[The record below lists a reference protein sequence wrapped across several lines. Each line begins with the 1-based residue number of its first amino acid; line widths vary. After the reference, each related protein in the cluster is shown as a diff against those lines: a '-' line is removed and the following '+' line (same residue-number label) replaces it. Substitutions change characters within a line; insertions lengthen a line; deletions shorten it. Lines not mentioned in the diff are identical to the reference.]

1 MVLQL
6 KRSRKEPMSEINV
19 TPFVD
24 VMLVLLIIFMVT
36 APLLTV
42 GVQVDLPESAADSLP
57 DDQEPL
63 TLSINSKGEIY
74 IQEHQ
79 VTYQK
84 MIPKLL
90 AIAKNR
96 TDTRIYVRGDK
107 NINYGRVLEVMG
119 TLSGG
124 GTEVISLGRQ
134 CLLGANSGSG
144 ISLGDRCT
152 IEAGLYVTGGTIIT
166 ILDDNKSDVR
176 KAKAL
181 ELSGQSD
188 LLFRRNS
195 VTGAVECLTN
205 LSAIELNS
213 ELHS

>member
-1 MVLQL
+1 MAFNFN
-6 KRSRKEPMSEINV
+6 RSRKEPMSEINV

-42 GVQVDLPESAADSLP
+42 GGSRSTYQSP
-57 DDQEPL
+57 QQTHFQTIKKPL

-107 NINYGRVLEVMG
+107 
-119 TLSGG
+119 
-124 GTEVISLGRQ
+124 
-134 CLLGANSGSG
+134 
-144 ISLGDRCT
+144 
-152 IEAGLYVTGGTIIT
+152 
-166 ILDDNKSDVR
+166 ILIMEES
-176 KAKAL
+176 
-181 ELSGQSD
+181 
-188 LLFRRNS
+188 
-195 VTGAVECLTN
+195 
-205 LSAIELNS
+205 
-213 ELHS
+213 

>member
-1 MVLQL
+1 MAFNL
-6 KRSRKEPMSEINV
+6 KNSRNDPMSEINV

-63 TLSINSKGEIY
+63 TISINSRGEIY

-107 NINYGRVLEVMG
+107 NLNYGRVIEIMG
-119 TLSGG
+119 NLSGNG
-124 GTEVISLGRQ
+124 FTKVALITETKR
-134 CLLGANSGSG
+134 
-144 ISLGDRCT
+144 
-152 IEAGLYVTGGTIIT
+152 
-166 ILDDNKSDVR
+166 
-176 KAKAL
+176 
-181 ELSGQSD
+181 
-188 LLFRRNS
+188 
-195 VTGAVECLTN
+195 
-205 LSAIELNS
+205 
-213 ELHS
+213 

>member
-1 MVLQL
+1 MAF
-6 KRSRKEPMSEINV
+6 KFNRSRKEPMSEINV

-107 NINYGRVLEVMG
+107 SINYGRVLEIMG
-119 TLSGG
+119 ML
-124 GTEVISLGRQ
+124 
-134 CLLGANSGSG
+134 SGSG
-144 ISLGDRCT
+144 FTKVALISEPYKER
-152 IEAGLYVTGGTIIT
+152 
-166 ILDDNKSDVR
+166 
-176 KAKAL
+176 
-181 ELSGQSD
+181 
-188 LLFRRNS
+188 
-195 VTGAVECLTN
+195 
-205 LSAIELNS
+205 
-213 ELHS
+213 

>member
-1 MVLQL
+1 MAL
-6 KRSRKEPMSEINV
+6 KFNRSRNEPMSETNV

-24 VMLVLLIIFMVT
+24 VLLVPLIIFMVT
-36 APLLTV
+36 APVLTV

-63 TLSINSKGEIY
+63 TISINSKGEIY

-84 MIPKLL
+84 MVPKLL

-119 TLSGG
+119 TLSGAG
-124 GTEVISLGRQ
+124 FSKVALISEPYK
-134 CLLGANSGSG
+134 N
-144 ISLGDRCT
+144 
-152 IEAGLYVTGGTIIT
+152 
-166 ILDDNKSDVR
+166 
-176 KAKAL
+176 
-181 ELSGQSD
+181 
-188 LLFRRNS
+188 
-195 VTGAVECLTN
+195 
-205 LSAIELNS
+205 
-213 ELHS
+213 